1 MGAKSVSVFR
11 NGVKYKDRYLVEKV
25 VPFFEGELAIA
36 KYDGKRYYLQ
46 SAKLQRPASPRVIQQ
61 YLMLDHPLVIP
72 YDEVYPDG
80 KYIVTIRPYFAIQP
94 LPQYVASKGL
104 DEDQFIHWASQLLD
118 LDQQL
123 QNYSLPMYLL
133 KDPRNIG
140 ISSEGKLKVIFC
152 GVEQVTTYEPSVDWG
167 TFFISLLKGRIPSG
181 NVKSVIPELHVSSA
195 LEKFLEKAIDV
206 QKAEVIRPFIE
217 DFQSNDSQLS
227 KPTSSTFVENRQ
239 SLKEKA
245 SARPSFVLPK
255 EKSTPSKL
263 DYEKTIIRRGPEL
276 PKAEEK
282 KLKVEKPIAK
292 EKKAEEKPP
301 LTPFVPD
308 EKELDEISQKT
319 EFRLPLQAFKEELER
334 REQERVEQL
343 RKQLEQQEQD
353 LLETY
358 KQEFEKRRQ
367 ELLDRQRKE
376 LERQEAEFLKQQQ
389 REFEQQHKER
399 LKNAL
404 IKREQMEWEK
414 RLKKR
419 LEEEKKAYEK
429 RKQELL
435 ERLAKEFEQREKE
448 LLEMQRQEFERRK
461 KERLEMQ
468 QRELQRL
475 FNSLELD
482 KKLEESQL
490 DLDQTKQFTPRFE
503 EESLPSM
510 EDLEATSVALEKE
523 MEEKEINVSQSHLDH
538 EHEENVEEHLDKV
551 DYPVEEYPH
560 IEEEMEEE
568 NYSEEEEK
576 PVAEPTK
583 RYSKLDYETVQQI
596 NDMHT
601 RLARQFEEYKNFLLS
616 NQSQ

>member
-1 MGAKSVSVFR
+1 MSVFR

-36 KYDGKRYYLQ
+36 KYEGKRYYLQ
-46 SAKLQRPASPRVIQQ
+46 SSKLLRPASPRVIQQ

-104 DEDQFIHWASQLLD
+104 DEDQFIHWASQLVD

-181 NVKSVIPELHVSSA
+181 NIRSVIPELHVSSA
-195 LEKFLEKAIDV
+195 LENFLEKSIDV
-206 QKAEVIRPFIE
+206 QKSEVIRPFIE
-217 DFQSNDSQLS
+217 AFQAEDSKLS
-227 KPTSSTFVENRQ
+227 KPINATFIENRQ
-239 SLKEKA
+239 TLKEKN
-245 SARPSFVLPK
+245 SPRPSFVLPK
-255 EKSTPSKL
+255 EKGTPAKL

-282 KLKVEKPIAK
+282 KLTVEKPIAK
-292 EKKAEEKPP
+292 EKKVEEKPP
-301 LTPFVPD
+301 LNPFVPD
-308 EKELDEISQKT
+308 EQELDEISQRT

-334 REQERVEQL
+334 REKERVEQL
-343 RKQLEQQEQD
+343 RQQLEQQEQD

-358 KQEFEKRRQ
+358 RQEFEKRKQ
-367 ELLDRQRKE
+367 ELLERQRKD
-376 LERQEAEFLKQQQ
+376 LERQEAEYLKQQQ

-414 RLKKR
+414 RVKKR

-448 LLEMQRQEFERRK
+448 LLEQQRLEFERRK

-475 FNSLELD
+475 FSSVELD
-482 KKLEESQL
+482 KKLGESQSVE
-490 DLDQTKQFTPRFE
+490 DLDQTKQFTARSIE
-503 EESLPSM
+503 ETLPSM
-510 EDLEATSVALEKE
+510 EDLQAPSVTSEKE
-523 MEEKEINVSQSHLDH
+523 MEEEEINANASDLTQLHKEID
-538 EHEENVEEHLDKV
+538 EEYSEKV
-551 DYPVEEYPH
+551 DYPEEEYPH
-560 IEEEMEEE
+560 IEEEIEEE
-568 NYSEEEEK
+568 PYSEHQQKTVTE
-576 PVAEPTK
+576 TTR

-601 RLARQFEEYKNFLLS
+601 RLARQFEEYKNFLIS